1 MLQLP
6 LQAPLEP
13 MSVDIISLIY
23 VVTDVL
29 CSAVFCCFF
38 VFFFMFVHRKTHCK
52 RNNIQILSNPEL
64 NKLKKMDGHM
74 VLTEIK

>member
-29 CSAVFCCFF
+29 CSAVFCWFF
-38 VFFFMFVHRKTHCK
+38 CVFYVCAQKDTLQK
-52 RNNIQILSNPEL
+52 E
-64 NKLKKMDGHM
+64 
-74 VLTEIK
+74 

>member
-38 VFFFMFVHRKTHCK
+38 FFCVFYVCAQKDPLQK
-52 RNNIQILSNPEL
+52 E
-64 NKLKKMDGHM
+64 
-74 VLTEIK
+74 

>member
-29 CSAVFCCFF
+29 CSAVFYC
-38 VFFFMFVHRKTHCK
+38 FFMFVHRKTHCR

-64 NKLKKMDGHM
+64 NELKKMDRHM
-74 VLTEIK
+74 VLIEIK